1 MRWFDFGFNSW
12 QWIPLIPNIATTVS
26 KHKRGI
32 WICNQ
37 EFFLYKLDTN
47 TNTQS
52 DKLWLK
58 LVTLILFL
66 NVIRSLLRC
75 IKATIQLLRL
85 FFFVF
90 LVDELDCSPCSSL
103 GFCVSQFSKLY
114 IVILLDYKPHWISF
128 FFLSCFL
135 KVVVLSIMLS
145 EGLLFGWY
153 WISLYKFFQLGS
165 VPTIYFLSTCM
176 MVEFVLFL
184 NSRYFLNSIY
194 LWLRLAWTISHLSFL
209 NNY

>member
-1 MRWFDFGFNSW
+1 M
-12 QWIPLIPNIATTVS
+12 
-26 KHKRGI
+26 
-32 WICNQ
+32 
-37 EFFLYKLDTN
+37 DTN
-47 TNTQS
+47 TNIQY

-66 NVIRSLLRC
+66 NVTRSLLRC
-75 IKATIQLLRL
+75 IKATIQLLRH

-128 FFLSCFL
+128 FFLFFFLSCFL

-145 EGLLFGWY
+145 EGLLFRWY

-165 VPTIYFLSTCM
+165 VPTTYFLSTCM

-194 LWLRLAWTISHLSFL
+194 LWLRLAWTISPVPFL